1 MNTENDMTGIIA
13 AMSCEAEMLLDI
25 MQNKEEHRVGGA
37 AFYTGKIANEQVVL
51 STCGVGKVFAASCA
65 LAMIIKFS
73 PERII
78 NTGVA
83 GALSQ
88 SLNKLD
94 TVIGTSAVQ
103 HDMDTTAL
111 GDLPGEISGIKKVFF
126 ECDESISEKLLDSVN
141 AIGGKAKRGIVATGD
156 RFVSSAE
163 DKAYIRKTFGADC
176 ADMEGGAIAHV
187 CYVNNVPFA
196 ALRTMSDGAD
206 GDASGDFME
215 FCTKAAKISSNAL
228 IEYLKTL

>member
-1 MNTENDMTGIIA
+1 MTGIIA

-25 MQNKEEHRVGGA
+25 MQDEAEHKVGGA
-37 AFYTGKIANEQVVL
+37 TFYTGKIANEQVVL

-65 LAMIIKFS
+65 LAMIMKFA
-73 PERII
+73 PDRII

-83 GALSQ
+83 GALSP

-126 ECDESISEKLLDSVN
+126 ECDEMISAKLFDCVN

-176 ADMEGGAIAHV
+176 ADMEGGAIAHTAF
-187 CYVNNVPFA
+187 VNNIPFVVVRA
-196 ALRTMSDGAD
+196 ISDGAND
-206 GDASGDFME
+206 DSAMDFPT
-215 FCTKAAKISSNAL
+215 FLAVAAKKSEALTLAL
-228 IEYLKTL
+228 IQKY

>member
-1 MNTENDMTGIIA
+1 MTGIIA

-25 MQNKEEHRVGGA
+25 MQDKAEHKVGGA
-37 AFYTGKIANEQVVL
+37 TFYTGKIANEQVVL

-65 LAMIIKFS
+65 LAMIMKFA
-73 PERII
+73 PDRII

-83 GALSQ
+83 GALSP

-126 ECDESISEKLLDSVN
+126 ECDEMISAKLFDCVN

-163 DKAYIRKTFGADC
+163 DKAYIRNTFGADC

-215 FCTKAAKISSNAL
+215 FCGRAARISSDAL
-228 IEYLKTL
+228 IEYFRSL

>member
-25 MQNKEEHRVGGA
+25 MQDKAEHKAGGA
-37 AFYTGKIANEQVVL
+37 TFYTGKIANEQVVL

-65 LAMIIKFS
+65 LAMIMKFS
-73 PERII
+73 PDRII

-83 GALSQ
+83 GALSP

-94 TVIGTSAVQ
+94 TVVAVSAVQ
-103 HDMDTTAL
+103 HDMDTSAL

-126 ECDESISEKLLDSVN
+126 ECDEKTSEKLFACVKAS
-141 AIGGKAKRGIVATGD
+141 GGTAKHGIVATGD
-156 RFVSSAE
+156 RFVASAE
-163 DKAYIRKTFGADC
+163 DKAYIRNTFGADC

-187 CYVNNVPFA
+187 CFINGVPFA

-215 FCTKAAKISSNAL
+215 FCVKAARISSNAL
-228 IEYLKTL
+228 IEFLKAL